1 MQSIPDWVWK
11 AMTVFIIP
19 ILLWAI
25 NAQLTTQQQELRIS
39 QMEQKI
45 SQTESTLDAQKESL
59 YSTKKDIEILK
70 VRMDYV
76 AQGIDDIKSM
86 LQKEP

>member
-11 AMTVFIIP
+11 AMSIFVIP

-25 NAQLTTQQQELRIS
+25 NAQLTNQQQELRLS
-39 QMEQKI
+39 QMEQKMV
-45 SQTESTLDAQKESL
+45 QTEGALDSQKESL

-76 AQGIDDIKSM
+76 ARGIDDIKSI
-86 LQKEP
+86 LEEKK